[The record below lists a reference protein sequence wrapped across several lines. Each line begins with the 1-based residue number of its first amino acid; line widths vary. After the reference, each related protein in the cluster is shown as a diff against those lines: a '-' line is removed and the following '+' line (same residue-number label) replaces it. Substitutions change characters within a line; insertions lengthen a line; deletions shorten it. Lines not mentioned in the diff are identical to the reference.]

1 MKNEHILPHLKA
13 EPEPNLD
20 NSEDNASIKHR

>member
-20 NSEDNASIKHR
+20 NSEDNC